1 MVAILT
7 DMRSEVLICISL
19 IVRDNEHLLM
29 CLLATCKSSLE
40 KHLDL
45 PPIKQCFEI
54 IVDKEVLLGMNLSKS
69 LNLFTSISSPV
80 DPELGLTTKVFFF
93 LK

>member
-1 MVAILT
+1 
-7 DMRSEVLICISL
+7 
-19 IVRDNEHLLM
+19 M

-45 PPIKQCFEI
+45 PPIKQYFEI

-80 DPELGLTTKVFFF
+80 DWELGLTTKVFFF
-93 LK
+93 S